1 MNLNKLGIIIS
12 REYLNKVKKKS
23 FLLITFLAPILF
35 AAICVLPTIIMMG
48 TKEEA
53 KKVGVIDRSG
63 IVTPFLENNDVTEYV
78 LLDQT
83 LAPEEVKTNL
93 KDYGIDVLLSI
104 SELDTEARTVTA
116 DCYSEK
122 PLGIDTGSLIEN
134 RINDAVESYRI
145 ESYGIE
151 NLEEI
156 MAGVK
161 SNVKLHSYTVDE
173 SGKET
178 ISESGVYMAVSMILG
193 MALYMFIA
201 LFSGMVMSSVIE
213 EKSSRVVEVLVSSV
227 KATELMFGKII
238 GVALVAL
245 TQFLLWIV
253 LTLALVAAAFGIIG
267 KDKIMGSVSP
277 EQTAQMTGMMTPGV
291 HMPGATIDLDAAMAA
306 TDTTA
311 VVAGEPTGMQAI
323 MSTLGNLNV
332 PQLAI
337 SFLLFFIFGYLLYAS
352 MFAAIGSSVE
362 NEGDSTQLQLPVT
375 IPLMLGFFV
384 SLYAF
389 KAPGSQLVFWFSM
402 IPFTSPIVMLARIP
416 FGVATWELVLSI
428 VLLILTF
435 FACAWASAKIYK
447 VGILM
452 YGKKSTFKDLWKW
465 LRQK

>member
-23 FLLITFLAPILF
+23 FLLITFLAPVLF

-83 LAPEEVKTNL
+83 LAPEDVKTNL

-277 EQTAQMTGMMTPGV
+277 EQTAQMTEMMTPGV
-291 HMPGATIDLDAAMAA
+291 HMPGTTIDLDAAMAA
-306 TDTTA
+306 TDSTA
-311 VVAGEPTGMQAI
+311 VAAGEPTGMEAI
-323 MSTLGNLNV
+323 FSTLGNINV
-332 PQLAI
+332 PQLAVA
-337 SFLLFFIFGYLLYAS
+337 FLLFFIFGYLLYAS

-465 LRQK
+465 LRMK

>member
-1 MNLNKLGIIIS
+1 MNISKLGIIIR

-23 FLLITFLAPILF
+23 FLIITFLAPILF

-53 KKVGVIDRSG
+53 KKVGVLDRSG
-63 IVTPFLENNDVTEYV
+63 LVTPYLENNDVTEYV
-78 LLDQT
+78 FLEDVD
-83 LAPEEVKTNL
+83 PEVVKTNL
-93 KDYGIDVLLSI
+93 KDYGIDVLLTI
-104 SELDTEARTVTA
+104 SELDVENRTVTA

-122 PLGIDTGSLIEN
+122 PLGMDTGSLIEN
-134 RINDAVESYRI
+134 RINDAVEAYRI

-161 SNVKLHSYTVDE
+161 SNVKLHSYTVDKE
-173 SGKET
+173 GKET
-178 ISESGVYMAVSMILG
+178 ISESGVYMALSMILG

-267 KDKIMGSVSP
+267 KDKIMGSVSN
-277 EQTAQMTGMMTPGV
+277 EQTAQMAEMMTPGV
-291 HMPGATIDLDAAMAA
+291 HMPGATIDLESAMAA
-306 TDTTA
+306 PADTAA
-311 VVAGEPTGMQAI
+311 VAAAEPTGMQAI
-323 MSTLGNLNV
+323 MSTLGNVNV
-332 PQLAI
+332 PQLVLA
-337 SFLLFFIFGYLLYAS
+337 FLLFFIFGYLLYAS

-384 SLYAF
+384 ALYAF
-389 KAPGSQLVFWFSM
+389 KAPGSSLVFWFSM

-465 LRQK
+465 LRMK